1 MALRPTAPGNRRS
14 PNDLLAE
21 IDADRVRLAASGDQR
36 AFDQL
41 YDALFP
47 IVWALSLR
55 HAAMSPEDAENLTE
69 RLLERIVLSLDGYPR
84 NLAFS
89 TWLRRFLAEEIR
101 AFTRRPRRARVSP
114 DRTRVPLQPRT

>member
-1 MALRPTAPGNRRS
+1 VALRPTAPGDRRS

-21 IDADRVRLAASGDQR
+21 IDADRIRLAASGDQR

-84 NLAFS
+84 KLAFS
-89 TWLRRFLAEEIR
+89 TWLRRFLSEEIR
-101 AFTRRPRRARVSP
+101 AFARRPRRARVSP
-114 DRTRVPLQPRT
+114 RRTRVPLQPRT